1 MKLSVTVVCDALLI
15 WPVLLS
21 ECKKKEK
28 ELKGS
33 RMGVKNLGIPSS
45 GRRPRWGPLFAFLPL
60 IHRPVCAVVLFL
72 VFLEGEMS
80 LLIQVVWAG
89 ACARLQEQTKPA
101 PRWADFDPIS
111 NICPLSLVERMPSY
125 ANFYTRSVEPFN
137 MHLCFLSFYVN
148 LKSPFI
154 LLNIQA
160 SWCQTCWLGVNG
172 SGNFLHVT
180 CFKTETSFI
189 WLMHHA
195 ECWDPSVC
203 EGSKVNPVLDV

>member
-1 MKLSVTVVCDALLI
+1 MRDCWWSSVWQLFVMHFWFDQYYYQSV
-15 WPVLLS
+15 
-21 ECKKKEK
+21 KKKKKRIEGIWN
-28 ELKGS
+28 GS
-33 RMGVKNLGIPSS
+33 QECGDP

-72 VFLEGEMS
+72 VFSGGEMS

-89 ACARLQEQTKPA
+89 ACARLQRTNETCTW
-101 PRWADFDPIS
+101 WADLDPIS
-111 NICPLSLVERMPSY
+111 NICPLGLVERMPSY

-160 SWCQTCWLGVNG
+160 SWCQTCWFGVNG
-172 SGNFLHVT
+172 FGNFLRT
-180 CFKTETSFI
+180 CFKTETLLFGWCTTLNVGI
-189 WLMHHA
+189 
-195 ECWDPSVC
+195 PVC
-203 EGSKVNPVLDV
+203 VRRAGSTES